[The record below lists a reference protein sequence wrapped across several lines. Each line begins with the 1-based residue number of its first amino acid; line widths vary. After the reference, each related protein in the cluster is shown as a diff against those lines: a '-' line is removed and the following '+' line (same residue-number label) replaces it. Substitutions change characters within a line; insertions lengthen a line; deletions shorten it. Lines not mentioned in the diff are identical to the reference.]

1 MRTTT
6 GNHTGRLGAY
16 GAGIVAA
23 ITAWA
28 LALVALMLTAGG
40 ALAQGAPPETTDGT
54 PGGTTALEET
64 APPETTGA
72 TTVPEE
78 TGIPEENT
86 TEEGPAPPGDE
97 PAPKGKGD
105 GKGGLRL
112 GGISI
117 TDDCT
122 KVGSIKIGDCGGG
135 GGEPEDEGD
144 LPPEAETP
152 PTDTPRGTANQPGGD
167 PMTQECITEGE
178 QYASQPPVAVAS
190 ALDVAAA
197 KDAEQPPEEA
207 AKQPEA
213 PIASETT
220 APETTGATVPAE
232 SPQVETAPPEGGTT
246 TLPNEATTATPGG
259 TTGLAEE
266 PPAEETPEGGQT
278 VAPEETDGQP
288 EDEEPLETTGMTGTE
303 PTPEKCEQLLQERN
317 TQTIAP
323 EETDGRPQG
332 EEQYE
337 STQEEEPAPLPEEQD
352 TPEEPVTVA
361 PEDTTGQPEGED
373 QYRVPETEAPESGT
387 TEPEPPVEPESTEGA
402 TPPKAIESTGPV
414 TTEISAPA
422 EDVCPGAEE
431 IEASSGGVGNQY
443 TDPFEIKG
451 EKFVLAYKATTADT
465 SDEGGNLVVDLT
477 DAETGMTVETI
488 RAEEE
493 GANSTPLELGPG
505 SYALNVY
512 ADNRNWETKAYDCA
526 GPASAPTGDPAPK
539 EAPVPPAPDA
549 GEEPAPEEAPAPA
562 PEPQQETTA
571 APEAPEP
578 QEEPPVAETP
588 EEPSPATEGEA
599 QEEPAPSD
607 GEGFGLEPAPEEKA
621 NAGAVPPPLA
631 MTPTAVKMTST
642 KAQMPTKETANGA
655 VAVLPETGGP
665 GAGILP
671 WLFPAALGGAT
682 GISLGLLYHSRRGP
696 FARTPI
702 PATPPSRRRRG

>member
-16 GAGIVAA
+16 GAGIVAT

-40 ALAQGAPPETTDGT
+40 ALAQAAPPETTDGT

-78 TGIPEENT
+78 IGNPEEST

-97 PAPKGKGD
+97 PASKEKGD

-122 KVGSIKIGDCGGG
+122 RVGSIKIGNCGGGG

-152 PTDTPRGTANQPGGD
+152 PADTPTGTASQPGGD
-167 PMTQECITEGE
+167 PMTQECITQGE
-178 QYASQPPVAVAS
+178 QYASQPPVVVAS

-197 KDAEQPPEEA
+197 KDDEQPPEEA

-213 PIASETT
+213 PISSETT

-232 SPQVETAPPEGGTT
+232 PPQE
-246 TLPNEATTATPGG
+246 EATPPKEETTALPGG

-288 EDEEPLETTGMTGTE
+288 QDEEPLETTGMTGTE
-303 PTPEKCEQLLQERN
+303 PTLEECKQILQERN
-317 TQTIAP
+317 TQVVAP
-323 EETDGRPQG
+323 EDMNEQPEG
-332 EEQYE
+332 EDQYE

-373 QYRVPETEAPESGT
+373 QYRAPETDAPETEAPEPGT

-402 TPPKAIESTGPV
+402 TQPEAIEPTGPV
-414 TTEISAPA
+414 TTEILTPA
-422 EDVCPGAEE
+422 DDVCPGAEE

-443 TDPFEIKG
+443 TDPFEIEG

-465 SDEGGNLVVDLT
+465 SDEGGNLVVDVT

-512 ADNRNWETKAYDCA
+512 ADNRNWETKTYDCA
-526 GPASAPTGDPAPK
+526 GLASAPNGDPAPK
-539 EAPVPPAPDA
+539 EAPAPPAPDA
-549 GEEPAPEEAPAPA
+549 GEEPAPEQAPAPA
-562 PEPQQETTA
+562 PEPQETTTV
-571 APEAPEP
+571 APEASEPEP

-588 EEPSPATEGEA
+588 EEPSPAPEGEA
-599 QEEPAPSD
+599 QEEPAPNE
-607 GEGFGLEPAPEEKA
+607 GEGFGLEPAPEKA
-621 NAGAVPPPLA
+621 NAGTVPPPLA

-642 KAQMPTKETANGA
+642 KAQMPTKETTNGP

-696 FARTPI
+696 FARASI
-702 PATPPSRRRRG
+702 PEAPPSRRRRG